1 MSPVIA
7 PPPRNQSQLAKKASA
22 AASGERLG
30 DGERGEREE
39 RAGARR
45 DRRSPPPPPLSTL
58 SSLSSSPIPLQ
69 AASPARSSP
78 SASSPWTSCAPR
90 CRRTRRRGWRG
101 PRSPPRAGCW
111 LALPAWRACGGGTG
125 PTVARLSAGLALQ
138 FLAIDALKDWALG
151 QKEGGGQAPE
161 KGAASKSA
169 AGAGKKNTT
178 TGLSARDALLVGGGA
193 RCLSSAA
200 TAPLTLVKTRMEYAG
215 GRHAYT
221 STAQALGSIARA
233 EGLRGLFRGLG
244 PTVAANAPFSAL
256 YLAFYTSLQ
265 ARLAASA
272 PGLAGSPAANFGLGA
287 AAAVAATVLTQPA
300 DVVRTHMQLGLG
312 GGAGAGAGVGRALRA
327 ALKAGGPA
335 ALLAG
340 TAPRVVKRT
349 LQTALVWTLYEELQ
363 PRLAGLAGEG
373 GGGGVKGALGGGG
386 GGGGGAGRGVRS
398 VPAEQ

>member
-1 MSPVIA
+1 M
-7 PPPRNQSQLAKKASA
+7 
-22 AASGERLG
+22 
-30 DGERGEREE
+30 EREE
-39 RAGARR
+39 REKSARAHVETGA
-45 DRRSPPPPPLSTL
+45 PPPPPPSFNPLIPLIISHPPPGCISGALVSVCVQPLDVLRTQMQADAAAGLARSTL
-58 SSLSSSPIPLQ
+58 ATARGVL
-69 AASPARSSP
+69 AGPAGL
-78 SASSPWTSCAPR
+78 A
-90 CRRTRRRGWRG
+90 GLWR
-101 PRSPPRAGCW
+101 
-111 LALPAWRACGGGTG
+111 GTG

-161 KGAASKSA
+161 KGAASRSA

-398 VPAEQ
+398 VRAEQ